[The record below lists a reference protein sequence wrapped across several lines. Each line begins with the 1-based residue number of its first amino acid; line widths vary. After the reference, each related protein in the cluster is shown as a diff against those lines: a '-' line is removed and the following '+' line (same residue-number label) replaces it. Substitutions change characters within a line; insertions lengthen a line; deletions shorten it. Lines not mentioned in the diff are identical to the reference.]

1 MGIYFINDRGR
12 VRNIVKIGD
21 GKMNQAFNP
30 DALTSIEIL
39 NSHGYLAYIVGG
51 AIRDYFLNCSC
62 VDYDITTNASLDEI
76 CEVFKDYKPKIYAN
90 NKCVG
95 IKINETHLEISAF
108 KGNTIEEDLYNRDF
122 SINSIAYNPRDGFVD
137 PYNGI
142 NDIKNKIIKTI
153 NNPVDVIRIDPLRI
167 LRALR
172 FSAIYDMKIDDELE
186 NKLIELK
193 DLLNLVHPM
202 RFEHEINPI
211 FLSNRCSYYISKYK
225 EIFKVLFKPLIECDG
240 FNQHSKWH
248 IYDVFNHI
256 LKVVDSTSNN
266 LVLRLAAFFH
276 DIKKPE
282 CFKPDLDGEGHFPN
296 HYLKSANYAKEILE
310 YYSYNHRI
318 VERVYHLVL
327 YHEARLELDDKM
339 LLEFLVQFG
348 KEDIDLFFEL
358 QKADIM
364 GQNPELLFRLDKYK
378 LIEER
383 LIYFINNYNLVT
395 YNKLAI
401 KKNDLILKGYSE
413 AGARRKLILLATK
426 ITKNELVNDRKELLK
441 II

>member
-1 MGIYFINDRGR
+1 MHAKRRDLALVAIYIDNNLKKYDFYHGLDDLDNHLISMVGKADDRL
-12 VRNIVKIGD
+12 K
-21 GKMNQAFNP
+21 
-30 DALTSIEIL
+30 E
-39 NSHGYLAYIVGG
+39 
-51 AIRDYFLNCSC
+51 
-62 VDYDITTNASLDEI
+62 
-76 CEVFKDYKPKIYAN
+76 
-90 NKCVG
+90 
-95 IKINETHLEISAF
+95 
-108 KGNTIEEDLYNRDF
+108 
-122 SINSIAYNPRDGFVD
+122 
-137 PYNGI
+137 
-142 NDIKNKIIKTI
+142 
-153 NNPVDVIRIDPLRI
+153 DPLRI

-186 NKLIELK
+186 KKLIELK

-211 FLSNRCSYYISKYK
+211 FLSNKCSYYISKYK